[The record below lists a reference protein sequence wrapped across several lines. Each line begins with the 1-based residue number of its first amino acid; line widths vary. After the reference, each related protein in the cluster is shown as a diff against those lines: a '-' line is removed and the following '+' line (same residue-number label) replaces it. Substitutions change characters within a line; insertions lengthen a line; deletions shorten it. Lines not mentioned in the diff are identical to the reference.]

1 MNNNTPISTNEE
13 FSFKLEVG
21 GDLNNLCTGNIYK
34 AKVIDKDN
42 TEIVMP
48 SKSYFFVGDKFYV
61 LYNGYHNDDYLNI
74 PSEYQ
79 YIKAE
84 HIQHTDYNDETKDFY
99 RLVICNQ
106 DGKAYYLSYHKLK
119 ISLENILKTSEKIDL
134 KEYYNIQETRGNGPL
149 FKIVSETPDKNTETS
164 SAILLDLHSG
174 QEFGKL
180 SSESFQ
186 YGYYSS
192 RVHDGFEL
200 NYSDINKHQVNDD
213 GSINLYNISYS
224 LMQEEIEN
232 SPVFLIVQDR
242 KYFFTDIQQEGSLVT
257 NYNKAS
263 SILDAANFIIIKDK
277 PNDDDDDDHIDMHE
291 KFIFRISKSNLYKE
305 DNKNYASII
314 LEDKEILLIAKDDN
328 TDIFFDGNSYFEYCN
343 NLNEV
348 IRYDAPISGFAK
360 SFFKIVQEKLDANNM
375 YITMKLD
382 KENHIQTY
390 LSDKQGNHI
399 LDLANTELAEYL
411 STILPLD
418 YHQDENAVSKN
429 PTDETPDT
437 NTNNISNPT
446 IEQDNAV
453 SKNPT
458 DETPDTNTNNISNPT
473 IEQDNA
479 VSKNPTDETPD
490 TNTNNISNP
499 TIEQDNAVSKNPT
512 DETPD
517 TNTNNISNPTIEQ
530 DNAVSK
536 NPTDET
542 PDTNTNNIS
551 NPTIEQDNAVSKNPT
566 DETPDTNTN
575 NISNPTIE
583 QDNAVSKNPT
593 DETPDTN
600 TNNIS
605 NPTIEQDNAVSKNPT
620 DETPDTNTNNI
631 SNPTI
636 EQDNA
641 VSKNPTNETPDT
653 NTNNISNPTIE
664 QDIDTV
670 YFPLSRE
677 HINIGDAI
685 DDGKYSISFDL
696 TYEELVNFYQAV
708 KENYSYDQVWSA
720 YNNIFKNYGR
730 EQQNNNI
737 YIDENDHIFIDNYD
751 FGLLQQIHIVH

>member
-1 MNNNTPISTNEE
+1 MNNNTPIPTNQG

-21 GDLNNLCTGNIYK
+21 GDLNNLCTGNIHK

-42 TEIVMP
+42 TEIVIP

-61 LYNGYHNDDYLNI
+61 LYNGYYNDDYLNI

-84 HIQHTDYNDETKDFY
+84 HIQHTDYNNETKDFY

-192 RVHDGFEL
+192 RGHDGFEL
-200 NYSDINKHQVNDD
+200 NYSDINRHQVNDD
-213 GSINLYNISYS
+213 DSINLYNMSYS

-232 SPVFLIVQDR
+232 SPVFLIVQDG

-277 PNDDDDDDHIDMHE
+277 PNDDDDDHIDMHE

-348 IRYDAPISGFAK
+348 IRHDAPISGFAK
-360 SFFKIVQEKLDANNM
+360 PFFKIVQEKLDANNM

-411 STILPLD
+411 STNLSLNFHQNETQNTSTEHITYEEESDTTQEHNVLD
-418 YHQDENAVSKN
+418 SKNENAASEHSA
-429 PTDETPDT
+429 DETLDT
-437 NTNNISNPT
+437 NEHNISNPT
-446 IEQDNAV
+446 IEEDTDDENAA
-453 SKNPT
+453 SENSA
-458 DETPDTNTNNISNPT
+458 DETLDTNEHNISNPT
-473 IEQDNA
+473 IE
-479 VSKNPTDETPD
+479 E
-490 TNTNNISNP
+490 NT
-499 TIEQDNAVSKNPT
+499 
-512 DETPD
+512 
-517 TNTNNISNPTIEQ
+517 
-530 DNAVSK
+530 
-536 NPTDET
+536 
-542 PDTNTNNIS
+542 
-551 NPTIEQDNAVSKNPT
+551 
-566 DETPDTNTN
+566 
-575 NISNPTIE
+575 
-583 QDNAVSKNPT
+583 
-593 DETPDTN
+593 
-600 TNNIS
+600 
-605 NPTIEQDNAVSKNPT
+605 
-620 DETPDTNTNNI
+620 
-631 SNPTI
+631 
-636 EQDNA
+636 
-641 VSKNPTNETPDT
+641 
-653 NTNNISNPTIE
+653 
-664 QDIDTV
+664 DTV
-670 YFPLSRE
+670 YFPLSHE
-677 HINIGDAI
+677 HINIGDVI
-685 DDGKYSISFDL
+685 DDDKYSISFDL
-696 TYEELVNFYQAV
+696 TYEELLNFYEDV

-720 YNNIFKNYGR
+720 YNNIFKNYGI

-737 YIDENDHIFIDNYD
+737 YIDKNNHIFIDNYD
-751 FGLLQQIHIVH
+751 FGLVA

>member
-1 MNNNTPISTNEE
+1 MNNNTPIPANQE

-21 GDLNNLCTGNIYK
+21 GDLNNLCTGNIHK

-42 TEIVMP
+42 TEIVIP

-84 HIQHTDYNDETKDFY
+84 HIQRTDYNDETKDFY

-106 DGKAYYLSYHKLK
+106 DGKAYYLNYYKFK

-192 RVHDGFEL
+192 RGHDGFEL

-213 GSINLYNISYS
+213 GSINLYNISHS

-232 SPVFLIVQDR
+232 SPVFLIVQDG

-257 NYNKAS
+257 NYNKAT

-277 PNDDDDDDHIDMHE
+277 PNDDDDDDDDIDTHE

-305 DNKNYASII
+305 NNENYASII

-328 TDIFFDGNSYFEYCN
+328 TDIFFYGNSYFEYCN

-348 IRYDAPISGFAK
+348 IKHGAPISGFVK
-360 SFFKIVQEKLDANNM
+360 PFFKIVQEKLDANNI
-375 YITMKLD
+375 YITMKSD
-382 KENHIQTY
+382 EKNHIQIY

-399 LDLANTELAEYL
+399 LDLPNTELAEQL
-411 STILPLD
+411 STILASD
-418 YHQDENAVSKN
+418 YHQNEIQDTSTEHIAYKEESNTTQGHLKDENAISKN
-429 PTDETPDT
+429 SIDKTPDT
-437 NTNNISNPT
+437 NTNEHNIPNPT
-446 IEQDNAV
+446 IEQNV
-453 SKNPT
+453 G
-458 DETPDTNTNNISNPT
+458 
-473 IEQDNA
+473 
-479 VSKNPTDETPD
+479 
-490 TNTNNISNP
+490 
-499 TIEQDNAVSKNPT
+499 
-512 DETPD
+512 
-517 TNTNNISNPTIEQ
+517 
-530 DNAVSK
+530 
-536 NPTDET
+536 
-542 PDTNTNNIS
+542 
-551 NPTIEQDNAVSKNPT
+551 
-566 DETPDTNTN
+566 
-575 NISNPTIE
+575 
-583 QDNAVSKNPT
+583 
-593 DETPDTN
+593 
-600 TNNIS
+600 
-605 NPTIEQDNAVSKNPT
+605 
-620 DETPDTNTNNI
+620 
-631 SNPTI
+631 
-636 EQDNA
+636 
-641 VSKNPTNETPDT
+641 
-653 NTNNISNPTIE
+653 
-664 QDIDTV
+664 TV
-670 YFPLSRE
+670 YFPLSQK

-685 DDGKYSISFDL
+685 GDGKHSISFDL
-696 TYEELVNFYQAV
+696 TYEELLNFYQAV

-720 YNNIFKNYGR
+720 YNNIFKNYGS
-730 EQQNNNI
+730 EQQNSNI
-737 YIDENDHIFIDNYD
+737 YIDANNHIFIDKYD
-751 FGLLQQIHIVH
+751 FGLLQ